1 MQNSRFNEYRTLW
14 TVVLFD
20 LPVKTKKDRKEY
32 AKFRKSLQKDGF
44 ELFQFSTY
52 IRHSF
57 SRENADVHKRR
68 VKYAL
73 PPKGKVGILTIT
85 DKQFGLMELFEGQ
98 SPVESDRPPQQ
109 LEMF

>member
-1 MQNSRFNEYRTLW
+1 M
-14 TVVLFD
+14 VLFD

-52 IRHSF
+52 VRHSF

-85 DKQFGLMELFEGQ
+85 DKQFGLMELFNGQ
-98 SPVESDRPPQQ
+98 SQMEAERPPQQ
-109 LEMF
+109 LDMF

>member
-14 TVVLFD
+14 TIVLFD

-52 IRHSF
+52 MRHSF
-57 SRENADVHKRR
+57 SRENAEVHKRR
-68 VKYAL
+68 VRYAL

-85 DKQFGLMELFEGQ
+85 DKQFGLMELYEGE
-98 SPVESDRPPQQ
+98 SKVESDRPLQQ
-109 LEMF
+109 VEMF